1 MVMVMVIGNGM
12 KYLSVTVDLIR
23 LNWDAIGVKGDNVL
37 VPGISNQ
44 SNVMINVLV
53 IAVLLDY

>member
-12 KYLSVTVDLIR
+12 KYLSVAVDLIR

-44 SNVMINVLV
+44 SNVMIKVLV
-53 IAVLLDY
+53 IAV

>member
-1 MVMVMVIGNGM
+1 MVMVIGNGM
-12 KYLSVTVDLIR
+12 KYLSVTIDFIR

-44 SNVMINVLV
+44 SNVMINVFV
-53 IAVLLDY
+53 ISV